1 MYNIKFDG
9 KKALKMFD
17 NLIAY
22 SDGFI
27 KESKAKEGYVANKMA
42 SASIEGFYEFLDNM
56 ARSSPGLLHHVY
68 EWGQVGNPGARL
80 VDLKKQLAGSTVE
93 IDASFLQSESI
104 PDGGNTPFYNKAEVM
119 EEGIT
124 VVVNEVQAQ
133 ALFFQVDGQEFFRT
147 GPIVIE
153 NPGGAAV
160 RGQFV
165 ANFETFYNQY
175 FDRVYLNSIRFYDHF
190 RNANPYVK
198 NFAAGVRGG
207 GSGVGRKTA
216 LSWIMSA
223 PGGDAE

>member
-27 KESKAKEGYVANKMA
+27 KETKAKEKFVASKMA
-42 SASIEGFYEFLDNM
+42 SLSIEGFYDYLDNI
-56 ARSSPGLLHHVY
+56 ARVNPGLLHHVY
-68 EWGQVGNPGARL
+68 EWGQVGDPGARL
-80 VDLKKQLAGSTVE
+80 VELKKKLSRSSAN
-93 IDASFLQSESI
+93 IDASFLQSSSI
-104 PDGGNTPFYNKAEVM
+104 PDGSNEPFYNKAEIM

-124 VVVNEVQAQ
+124 VVVNEVNAQ
-133 ALFFQVDGQEFFRT
+133 ALFFEIDGQEFFRT

-165 ANFETFYNQY
+165 ENFEKFYNEY
-175 FDRVYLNSIRFYDHF
+175 FERVYLESVRFYDHF
-190 RNANPYVK
+190 RNKNPYAK
-198 NFAAGVRGG
+198 NFASGVKGG
-207 GSGVGRKTA
+207 GAATGRKTA
-216 LSWIMSA
+216 LSWILSA
-223 PGGDAE
+223 PGGEMR